1 MFNPFNQFGGF
12 GAQRSV
18 DGVFTEQ
25 FRAFSAAFL
34 PGKERESIN
43 YGSKIILPPSALA
56 RLSNLHIE
64 YPMLFELSNP
74 ASAKATHGGVLE
86 FIAEEGRAY
95 LPRWMMQ
102 SLFLNEGDLIT
113 VKNVN
118 LPLGKFVKIQP
129 QSVDFLD
136 IYDPRAVLE
145 QSFRSYAT
153 LTKDDVISISYN
165 NKQFDLLVMEVKPA
179 NAVSIVE
186 TDLEVDFAPPVGY
199 KEPERQPSRAIGSSA
214 NSIKDSI
221 ISTLQATQGSLKTG
235 WDAVGEGKKLS
246 GRSLT
251 NGKASS
257 SQGLTEESPSKLLST
272 QAPLRLPLGQ
282 LFFGFDIKVYQSEEE
297 KEKEKEKDEPK
308 FTGEG
313 QTLRSARKGKG
324 GS

>member
-1 MFNPFNQFGGF
+1 
-12 GAQRSV
+12 
-18 DGVFTEQ
+18 
-25 FRAFSAAFL
+25 
-34 PGKERESIN
+34 
-43 YGSKIILPPSALA
+43 
-56 RLSNLHIE
+56 
-64 YPMLFELSNP
+64 MLFELSNP

-214 NSIKDSI
+214 VCVSLNTVQFTFRFSQIARLL
-221 ISTLQATQGSLKTG
+221 TLSHRLRIRSKIPSFRHFKPRKVALKL
-235 WDAVGEGKKLS
+235 VGM
-246 GRSLT
+246 
-251 NGKASS
+251 
-257 SQGLTEESPSKLLST
+257 Q
-272 QAPLRLPLGQ
+272 
-282 LFFGFDIKVYQSEEE
+282 
-297 KEKEKEKDEPK
+297 
-308 FTGEG
+308 
-313 QTLRSARKGKG
+313 
-324 GS
+324 